1 MTGLGLLA
9 PVRSL
14 PGDWLR
20 LSLSLAGL
28 PWVLGLVGWPLL
40 GSDFDSVTSRLV
52 DELLSMKRDEL
63 CSCKGLVEGDSLGWS
78 WLVLGAAIL
87 GPLS

>member
-14 PGDWLR
+14 PGNWLR

-63 CSCKGLVEGDSLGWS
+63 CGCKGLVEDDSLGWS
-78 WLVLGAAIL
+78 WLVLGSASL
-87 GPLS
+87 GPLP